1 MRKIYNLGSL
11 SLAIIAA
18 IFGCTSNNELELY
31 PREKFVDTVKTGLIA
46 HYTFDNTTNDISGN
60 ELAAITHSKP
70 IYTFDRFGEEL
81 KSIYLNGLTDYITAF
96 IGKHDSISISV
107 WIYPDFDNNVNST
120 LVEYGYQTFHAQQCD
135 ATSGPTTLRWSIKT
149 TYNNEESIQTS
160 SYYDYSQWHHIYF
173 EAGSSITPSRIFIN
187 GGMIAQFDKI
197 IEINVVLDI
206 LYIGRSLSAENS
218 NSSFYHG
225 KIDDLRIY
233 DRPLTE
239 MEIKNLSNETNEKS
253 Y

>member
-1 MRKIYNLGSL
+1 
-11 SLAIIAA
+11 LAIIAVVL
-18 IFGCTSNNELELY
+18 GCTSNNELELY

-46 HYTFDNTTNDISGN
+46 HYTFDNTTDDISGN
-60 ELAAITHSKP
+60 EFPAITHGDP
-70 IYTFDRFGEEL
+70 VYTIDRFGEEL
-81 KSIYLNGLTDYITAF
+81 KSIYLNGFTDYITAF

-107 WIYPDFDNNVNST
+107 WIYPDFYNNVNST
-120 LVEYGYQTFHAQQCD
+120 IVEYGYQTFHAQQCD
-135 ATSGPTTLRWSIKT
+135 ATSGPTIRRWYIKAS
-149 TYNNEESIQTS
+149 YNNEDSIQTL
-160 SYYDYSQWHHIYF
+160 SYYDYSRWHHVYF

-187 GGMIAQFDKI
+187 GEMITQLDKM
-197 IEINVVLDI
+197 IEIDVSLDI
-206 LYIGRSLSAENS
+206 LYIGRAISAENS

-239 MEIKNLSNETNEKS
+239 TEIKNLSNETNEKS